1 MNKLYKQFVSVLAT
15 GSLLLSVVAPV
26 SATTLEIS
34 GNGSSS
40 DNDITFDVDQTT
52 SVTQTND
59 ADVYNNIDAEAKT
72 GGNDA
77 NDNTGGDV
85 SIETGDATT
94 EVKAATTVNSNSASV
109 DCCATQDVDVLISG
123 NGSDSDNTVD
133 LDINQDSKSG
143 TYVKQTNTADVTNE
157 VDADAKTGWN
167 DAEDNTG
174 GDVSIETGDAETSV
188 TLSTTANANWAQVGD
203 GGQGS
208 AVSLKILGNG
218 THSDNDI
225 DLDLDSLIS
234 VIQSNDADVYNDV
247 DANAKTGGNDANDNT
262 GGDVSIETGDA
273 ETTVEVDNMVNFNWA
288 DVDCGCLFDVLGKIA
303 GNGSDSD
310 NTITADLYPELFVD
324 QDNTALGSGGLNND
338 IDADAKT
345 GHNDAEDNTGS
356 VEGGDPSIET
366 GDAESTVEVSNA
378 GNSNVFGEDV
388 PSDWPEF
395 EFNFNLTL
403 SWSQLMALLGL

>member
-366 GDAESTVEVSNA
+366 GDAESTVEVSKP
-378 GNSNVFGEDV
+378 GNRNLFGEDV